1 MEEFENCPLLEI
13 TLSKLLNK
21 TQKDWGY
28 LQVEKKEDS
37 IYVLRLA
44 GSDENMLTLYFDENN
59 FFRLYWYSSSQPSVS
74 VGSKINRTY
83 NKTTKKFK
91 TDKIYEVCY
100 KETSNPILASIN
112 KRFAQLIRDKMTD
125 YFRSH
130 PSEKD
135 PTKKIPSVVLVAQ
148 Q

>member
-21 TQKDWGY
+21 TEKDWGY
-28 LQVEKKEDS
+28 LQVEKQEEN

-44 GSDENMLTLYFDENN
+44 GSEENMLTLYFDESN
-59 FFRLYWYSSSQPSVS
+59 FFRLYWYSSSQASVS
-74 VGSKINRTY
+74 VGTKINRLY
-83 NKTTKKFK
+83 NKATKKFA
-91 TDKIYEVCY
+91 TEKIYQIFY
-100 KETSNPILASIN
+100 KEPSNSIMASIN
-112 KRFAQLIRDKMTD
+112 KRFAQLIREKMTD

-130 PSEKD
+130 PSDKD
-135 PTKKIPSVVLVAQ
+135 SKKIPSVVLVAQ

>member
-1 MEEFENCPLLEI
+1 MEEFENCPLLES

-21 TQKDWGY
+21 TEKDWGY
-28 LQVEKKEDS
+28 LRIEKRADNV
-37 IYVLRLA
+37 YVLRLV
-44 GSDENMLTLYFDENN
+44 GSDENMLTLYFDEIH
-59 FFRLYWYSSSQPSVS
+59 FFRLYWYSSSQPSVF
-74 VGSKINRTY
+74 VESKNNRLY
-83 NKTTKKFK
+83 NKTTGKYR
-91 TDKIYEVCY
+91 TDKIYEVRY

-112 KRFAQLIRDKMTD
+112 KMCAQLIREKMTD

-135 PTKKIPSVVLVAQ
+135 SKKIPSVLLVAQ